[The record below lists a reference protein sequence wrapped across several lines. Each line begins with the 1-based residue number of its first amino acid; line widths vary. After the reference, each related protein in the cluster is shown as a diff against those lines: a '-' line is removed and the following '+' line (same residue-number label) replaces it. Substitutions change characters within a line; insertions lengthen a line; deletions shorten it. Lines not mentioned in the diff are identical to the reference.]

1 MSSDEGEP
9 SGTTRLARW
18 ATLHESAS
26 TPPASSG
33 SSSPSPGSW
42 LFGGPSQQATELA
55 ELRRLLAEAER
66 RAEDAEAALP
76 HLLALGQRT
85 VNGLLSDARARGRQ
99 IIEEARAEAMVE
111 IDREREALV
120 RESRELDAL
129 RMAVAAEAM
138 GLEQVRRELEAATA
152 ARGLAAGPVQPRTP
166 PALADP
172 RAALLPPPPS
182 PAELDAVGMG
192 ADVSSSPS
200 TPSRRFAEA
209 WAEGEDEMM
218 AEAFDR
224 FFQAEI
230 ERDPHRDAAVDP
242 DPTLD

>member
-1 MSSDEGEP
+1 MSALPSDEGQQP
-9 SGTTRLARW
+9 GTTRLARW
-18 ATLHESAS
+18 ATLEPSS
-26 TPPASSG
+26 TPP
-33 SSSPSPGSW
+33 SSPSPGSW
-42 LFGGPSQQATELA
+42 LFGGPSQQASELA
-55 ELRRLLAEAER
+55 ELRQRLAETER

-85 VNGLLSDARARGRQ
+85 VNGLLSDARARWRQ
-99 IIEEARAEAMVE
+99 IIDEARVAALVE
-111 IDREREALV
+111 IDREREALA
-120 RESRELDAL
+120 REGRELDAL

-138 GLEQVRRELEAATA
+138 GLEQIRRELEAATA
-152 ARGLAAGPVQPRTP
+152 AKGLAAGAPKAASV

-182 PAELDAVGMG
+182 PAELDSVGMG
-192 ADVSSSPS
+192 TASPS
-200 TPSRRFAEA
+200 NPASPSRRFAEA

-230 ERDPHRDAAVDP
+230 ERDPHRDAAVEPGPIED
-242 DPTLD
+242 